1 MFQDVQTIIQQ
12 STRSLNDIFECL
24 SSPKPL
30 NYKLKMNITH
40 LKQSHFNFTIAPN
53 LFVMQ
58 KKCIVPGLPNAPLQL
73 TITMITQP

>member
-1 MFQDVQTIIQQ
+1 
-12 STRSLNDIFECL
+12 
-24 SSPKPL
+24 
-30 NYKLKMNITH
+30 MNITH

-73 TITMITQP
+73 TITMITQPWNQNGAVLVLFAVVKLI